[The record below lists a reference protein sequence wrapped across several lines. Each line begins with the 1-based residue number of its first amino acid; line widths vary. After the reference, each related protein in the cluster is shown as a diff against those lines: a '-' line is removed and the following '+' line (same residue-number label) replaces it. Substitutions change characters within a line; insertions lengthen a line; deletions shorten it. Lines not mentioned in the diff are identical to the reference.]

1 MTDPRYRP
9 ARRPTAFPTEE
20 LSPEELRRTQL
31 AVHPWCQWQARAVRC
46 VAEAVLV
53 VRSREGVLRSSC
65 PGHVA
70 AWVRVG
76 AELV

>member
-9 ARRPTAFPTEE
+9 ARRPTREPDADVV
-20 LSPEELRRTQL
+20 RRTQL
-31 AVHPWCQWQARAVRC
+31 AEHSTCQWQARAVRC

-53 VRSREGVLRSSC
+53 VRSRERVLRSSC
-65 PGHVA
+65 PGHVV